1 LTVKLNKK
9 IRREYAKHTMKTTQA
24 IAQSI
29 KLVTM
34 ETGAWRA
41 QKLNRKESKD
51 VNSRHATTDAA
62 KVIVRLTDNPHL
74 TALYKLHAEAYAE
87 HRRIT
92 LPSIQ
97 DGIRIV
103 PCGKELEHSRVM
115 ADFAQKHDALL
126 ADFLAEYDAIRLEA
140 PVKLNGLFDGKQWP
154 SKDVVAGKFK
164 FQTRY
169 LPCPADGDW
178 GSWLEEAAQ
187 AGQSELR
194 ERLVT
199 AARHLA
205 KVCKGDGKL
214 YQSALDN
221 LREVCELAGDGFNLL
236 DDPIIAQAARE
247 LIQHGNQKAESL
259 RDIPAARKDTS
270 EKVSSILATLNL
282 A

>member
-1 LTVKLNKK
+1 
-9 IRREYAKHTMKTTQA
+9 MKTTQA
-24 IAQSI
+24 IANSI

-41 QKLNRKESKD
+41 QKLNRRESAD
-51 VNSRHATTDAA
+51 VNARNLVATDTA
-62 KVIVRLTDNPHL
+62 KVIVRLTDNANL
-74 TALYKLHAEAYAE
+74 TALYKLHAEAYSE

-103 PCGKELEHSRVM
+103 PCGKELEHAKIM
-115 ADFAQKHDALL
+115 ADFASKHAALVS
-126 ADFLAEYDAIRLEA
+126 DFLAEYDQIRLEA

-154 SKDVVAGKFK
+154 AKEVVASKFN
-164 FQTRY
+164 FATRY
-169 LPCPADGDW
+169 LPCPSDGAWSDW
-178 GSWLEEAAQ
+178 LNETAQ

-205 KVCKGDGKL
+205 DVLKNDGKL

-221 LREVCELAGDGFNLL
+221 LREVCELAGEGFNLL

-247 LIQHGNQKAESL
+247 LLPHGQQTAGNL
-259 RDIPAARKDTS
+259 RDVPAVRADVS
-270 EKVSSILATLNL
+270 AKVSGILATLNL
-282 A
+282 S

>member
-1 LTVKLNKK
+1 
-9 IRREYAKHTMKTTQA
+9 MKTTQA
-24 IAQSI
+24 IASSI
-29 KLVTM
+29 KLVTF

-41 QKLNRKESKD
+41 QKLNARESRD
-51 VNSRHATTDAA
+51 VNAKHNTTDAA
-62 KVIVRLTDNPHL
+62 KVIVRLTDNASL
-74 TALYKLHAEAYAE
+74 TALYKLHSEAYSE

-103 PCGKELEHSRVM
+103 PAGKELAHSKIM
-115 ADFAQKHDALL
+115 ADFSAKHSALVC
-126 ADFLAEYDAIRLEA
+126 DFLVEYDLIRLEA
-140 PVKLNGLFDGKQWP
+140 PIKLNGLFDGRQWP
-154 SKDVVAGKFK
+154 EKGVVAGKFK

-169 LPCPADGDW
+169 LPCPSDGAW
-178 GSWLEEAAQ
+178 SAWLDETAA
-187 AGQSELR
+187 AGQAELR

-205 KVCKGDGKL
+205 DVLKNDGKL
-214 YQSALDN
+214 FQSAFDN

-247 LIQHGNQKAESL
+247 LRQPASQAAESL
-259 RDIPAARKDTS
+259 RDAKAVRQDTAQ
-270 EKVSSILATLNL
+270 KVSSILATLNL